1 MGRPK
6 IKKKREK
13 TCVYLKPEILEEF
26 KKHCEVNGVENYSEY
41 IEELIKNYIKNNEK

>member
-1 MGRPK
+1 MGR
-6 IKKKREK
+6 KKLKNKKEK
-13 TCVYLKPEILEEF
+13 VSIYLKPETLEEF